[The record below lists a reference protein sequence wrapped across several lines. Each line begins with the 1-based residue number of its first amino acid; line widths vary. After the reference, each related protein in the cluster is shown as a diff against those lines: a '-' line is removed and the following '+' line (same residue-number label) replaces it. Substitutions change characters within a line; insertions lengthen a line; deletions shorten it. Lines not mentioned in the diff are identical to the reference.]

1 FPTRTLYRLLG
12 RYRTVKVTSKVQYLI
27 RHFIAEIIHNDLLAF
42 PVKMYKGIVYDEW
55 KLIVAP
61 ECLYQAQSDAD
72 VQHFLGGLGK
82 LQRVEQLSVA
92 VWYFDAAFIVYH
104 IDVSSARHAF
114 KNGPCLLYD
123 DRQAFIF
130 HCFDLVL
137 NQYAYIVQGYI
148 LVGETLDLVFS
159 HFKHMVEFAQLP
171 VTFEG
176 GDFRVDFRKHLLLVL
191 DLFVEFF
198 DLN

>member
-1 FPTRTLYRLLG
+1 
-12 RYRTVKVTSKVQYLI
+12 RTVKVTIKLQFQILHYNT
-27 RHFIAEIIHNDLLAF
+27 EIIYNDLLAF

-61 ECLYQAQSDAD
+61 ECLYQAQSEAD

-92 VWYFDAAFIVYH
+92 VSYFDAVFIVDH

-130 HCFDLVL
+130 DCFDVGF
-137 NQYAYIVQGYI
+137 NQYAYIVQGHI
-148 LVGETLDLVFS
+148 LVGETLDLVFA
-159 HFKHMVEFAQLP
+159 HFKHMVEFTQLP

-191 DLFVEFF
+191 DLF
-198 DLN
+198 